1 MRFLLALLLLATLIY
16 GGWPYYTYY
25 RLDGALAAR
34 DDREMGELIDLESLR
49 RDTEASTERRL
60 QRQLPGQDPV
70 SALVR
75 DGARIV
81 TRTAAQD
88 VTLEWVR
95 ATLRGAEVKPDQPYP
110 SLVGR
115 TSFAFFESPT
125 RFVARVGELGDANMA
140 VRMDFREWQWR
151 VTGLYPCNGW

>member
-1 MRFLLALLLLATLIY
+1 MRFLLAVVVLAALIF

-34 DDREMGELIDLESLR
+34 DDREMGELIDLESVR
-49 RDTEASTERRL
+49 RSTESSAERRL
-60 QRQLPGQDPV
+60 QRQLPGQDAV
-70 SALVR
+70 STLVR
-75 DGARIV
+75 DSARIV

-88 VTLEWVR
+88 ITLEWVR
-95 ATLRGAEVKPDQPYP
+95 ETLRGSPAKPDQPYP

-125 RFVARVGELGDANMA
+125 RFVARVGELGDATVA
-140 VRMDFREWQWR
+140 VRLDLQDWRWR
-151 VTGLYPCNGW
+151 VTGIYPCDGW